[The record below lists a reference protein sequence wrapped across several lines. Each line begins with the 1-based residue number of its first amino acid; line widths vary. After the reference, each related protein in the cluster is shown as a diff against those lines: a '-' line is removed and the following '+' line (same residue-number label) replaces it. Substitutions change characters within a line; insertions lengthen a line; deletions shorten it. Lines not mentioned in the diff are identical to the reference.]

1 MKEKDLIK
9 LIVNSVKKVVGKKTS
24 SLHEPI
30 FYGNEKKYVI
40 IQNQSMQL
48 H

>member
-9 LIVNSVKKVVGKKTS
+9 LIVSSVKKITGKKTS

-30 FYGNEKKYVI
+30 FMAMKKNI
-40 IQNQSMQL
+40 
-48 H
+48 